1 MTWWG
6 YALWGAFG
14 GLAVEAV
21 EFYGAIRRVNGWPWR
36 MKGEPPP
43 LPLAFSVM
51 IRVGVGLGLVLAAGL
66 AGKISTPFEAIAVG
80 VAAPLLIEQMTKRV
94 RLSDDRDPPD
104 AR

>member
-14 GLAVEAV
+14 GLAVEAIG
-21 EFYGAIRRVNGWPWR
+21 FSGAISRVKGWPWR
-36 MKGEPPP
+36 VKGETPP
-43 LPLAFSVM
+43 LPLAVSVV
-51 IRVGVGLGLVLAAGL
+51 IRVGLGFGLAWAAGQ
-66 AGKISTPFEAIAVG
+66 AGVISGPWGAIAVG